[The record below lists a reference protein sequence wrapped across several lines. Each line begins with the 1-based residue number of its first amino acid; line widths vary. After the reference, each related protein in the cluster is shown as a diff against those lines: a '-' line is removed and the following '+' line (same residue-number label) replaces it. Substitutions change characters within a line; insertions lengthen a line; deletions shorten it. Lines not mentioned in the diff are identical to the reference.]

1 VVELYPVI
9 CTSHDQLC
17 HFLLMKK
24 CNEEKCVWQ
33 TKFLFYSSS
42 AFLYLHFLYYYVTV
56 CLKCVIFAFDI
67 MLIYVVALKQFGI
80 VLPNFKTDI
89 EIIKKN
95 MKNGT
100 VIPEKRQ

>member
-1 VVELYPVI
+1 
-9 CTSHDQLC
+9 
-17 HFLLMKK
+17 MKK

>member
-1 VVELYPVI
+1 
-9 CTSHDQLC
+9 
-17 HFLLMKK
+17 
-24 CNEEKCVWQ
+24 
-33 TKFLFYSSS
+33 
-42 AFLYLHFLYYYVTV
+42 
-56 CLKCVIFAFDI
+56 

-100 VIPEKRQ
+100 VIPDKRQ